1 MNPFI
6 TGLLV
11 TLPLLA
17 CTADTSSDTGA
28 EDSFQA
34 SGDFMEMEGVDS
46 SMCGEDYSVCGDIL
60 IPQSFNGSPRS
71 LAVALYTS
79 IPPAG
84 PPDGIVAEIDGPDI
98 QAGYRYPIRELPVLF
113 TGEFYV
119 WINLYMEGGGEWLPV
134 NEIDYTGSTATP
146 IPFDGSP
153 IQLDDILIEPASGW

>member
-11 TLPLLA
+11 ALPLLA
-17 CTADTSSDTGA
+17 CTAESASDTGG
-28 EDSFQA
+28 EDLVQA
-34 SGDFMEMEGVDS
+34 SGNFLEMDDVDS

-60 IPQSFNGSPRS
+60 IPESLNGTPRS

-79 IPPAG
+79 VPPAG

-98 QAGYRYPIRELPVLF
+98 QPGYRYPIRELPVLF

-134 NEIDYTGSTATP
+134 NEIDYTGSTAQP